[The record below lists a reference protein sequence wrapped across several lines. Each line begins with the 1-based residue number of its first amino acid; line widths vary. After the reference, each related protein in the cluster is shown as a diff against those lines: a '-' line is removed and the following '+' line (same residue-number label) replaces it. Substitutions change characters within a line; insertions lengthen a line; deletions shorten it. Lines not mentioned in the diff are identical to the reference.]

1 MNAPIPENDL
11 DRAIRALIRSQSAMP
26 DLLRA
31 LSAGDIWFLME
42 FHPDLEG
49 AELSIEN
56 GDPLPFIILQDDQGQ
71 IVPLF
76 SSGERLDEAMRSPGA
91 PKKKFMAGMMPVQ
104 QAMTILGAMKL
115 RAMINQGCATGNIII
130 GPDLMR
136 DVANGTVLKPQPKVN
151 NRPVEKTLCQIDPA
165 DYPTDLI
172 QPLFEHMRQHHQF
185 RAAWVFG
192 EAKGKQPPEALPKYY
207 VLVLMQPVDEQLFHE
222 FNIVAQAAK
231 RKWCE
236 VELSLTDP
244 DNKAE
249 IVRVFLQAQ
258 PFFLAPDYHPP
269 RAK

>member
-1 MNAPIPENDL
+1 MNAPLPENDL
-11 DRAIRALIRSQSAMP
+11 DRAIRALARSQSAMP

-31 LSAGDIWFLME
+31 LSEGDIWFLME

-49 AELSIEN
+49 TELSIEN
-56 GDPLPFIILQDDQGQ
+56 GSPLPFVIMQDDQGQ

-76 SSGERLDEAMRSPGA
+76 SSGERLDEAMQSPGA
-91 PKKKFMAGMMPVQ
+91 PKKKFMAGTMPAL
-104 QAMTILGAMKL
+104 QAMDILGAMQL
-115 RAMINQGCATGNIII
+115 RAVINKGCATGSVAI

-136 DVANGTVLKPQPKVN
+136 DLADGSALRPPA
-151 NRPVEKTLCQIDPA
+151 REGHEPVEKTLNKIDPA

-172 QPLFEHMRQHHQF
+172 QPLFEHMRKHPQF

-192 EAKGKQPPEALPKYY
+192 DAQNQVQPGVLPKYY
-207 VLVLMQPVDEQLFHE
+207 VLVLMQPVNEPLFHD

-231 RKWCE
+231 GKKCE

-244 DNKAE
+244 EDKAE

-269 RAK
+269 KAK